1 MIKREEVEALL
12 AASQPGVV
20 TDRDSDAFLRAC
32 DRLTR
37 RMLAE
42 LARTWLRVNDAPVVP
57 VSEQV
62 TFPNVPPMDWN
73 DSCFRTSYV
82 RMLRCDESGRLVP
95 EADSGGDRG

>member
-1 MIKREEVEALL
+1 MIKREEVEVLL
-12 AASQPGVV
+12 AVAEEFGTQTVPADLV
-20 TDRDSDAFLRAC
+20 
-32 DRLTR
+32 
-37 RMLAE
+37 AE
-42 LARTWLRVNDAPVVP
+42 LARAWLAVDSAPVVP

-62 TFPNVPPMDWN
+62 TFPNRPPMDWN